1 MTDNTNPPITDETEN
16 STEGSSAKLQQDLQ
30 DMTEIAK
37 RALADLQNYKR
48 KADEERSMLMSLGE
62 INVIKELLTV
72 IDSFKRAFNH
82 IPEDI
87 ANHDWVNGVTQIEK
101 QLISI
106 AKNVG
111 LEEIPGVGSP
121 LDPNVHDVLAQI
133 PGEKDTILEEVEKGY
148 TFKGKV
154 IRASKVVTGNGQ

>member
-1 MTDNTNPPITDETEN
+1 MTDHTNPPITDETEI
-16 STEGSSAKLQQDLQ
+16 STEKLQQDLQ

-72 IDSFKRAFNH
+72 IDSFTRAFTH

-87 ANHDWVNGVTQIEK
+87 AKHDWVNGVTQIEK

>member
-1 MTDNTNPPITDETEN
+1 MTDNTNPPITDENEI
-16 STEGSSAKLQQDLQ
+16 STEKLQKDLQ

-72 IDSFKRAFNH
+72 IDSFTRAFTH

-106 AKNVG
+106 AKNTG
-111 LEEIPGVGSP
+111 LEEIPAVGSP
-121 LDPNVHDVLAQI
+121 LDPNLHDVLAQI
-133 PGEKDTILEEVEKGY
+133 PGEKDAILEEVEKGY